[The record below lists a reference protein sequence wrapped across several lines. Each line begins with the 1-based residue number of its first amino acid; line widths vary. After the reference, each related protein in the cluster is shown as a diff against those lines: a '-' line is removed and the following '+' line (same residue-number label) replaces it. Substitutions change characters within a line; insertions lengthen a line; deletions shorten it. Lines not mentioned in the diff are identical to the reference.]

1 MLYKKSARDTS
12 IDAKIRNTDAKSEAN
27 GGVLTD
33 AKTEANGGVLTDAK
47 IISAPHRLS
56 GTRKN
61 ASPSVHIEYLYLD
74 LSTCDRCIAT
84 DQLLEEVVEVL
95 RPSLTLAG
103 YRIKYKKEEIASEE
117 IAAKYGFLA
126 SPTIRVNGKDICGAL
141 EENACGCCSDI
152 SGTDVTCRTFR
163 FRGKS
168 YSTPPKEMIADGILR
183 AVFGSL
189 STENMTAED
198 ASDDSPYELP
208 ENLRTFFAGK
218 KSKAETANVE

>member
-1 MLYKKSARDTS
+1 MLYMKSARDS
-12 IDAKIRNTDAKSEAN
+12 STDANSQE
-27 GGVLTD
+27 
-33 AKTEANGGVLTDAK
+33 KTAVNAGARTSG
-47 IISAPHRLS
+47 APHRLS
-56 GTRKN
+56 GMRKN
-61 ASPSVHIEYLYLD
+61 TSPSVRIEYLYLD

-84 DQLLEEVVEVL
+84 DRLLEQVVEVL

-117 IAAKYGFLA
+117 TAAKYGFLA